1 MSETPGSGEATEPT
15 GPTGAEVPEETEAP
29 RGFVPTPA
37 MLSPDVEDEVELG
50 DSDIG
55 KDANKA
61 LRSLARTARS
71 FLMYDPGNEAIKIFL
86 RQMHEDFQTFFRRHG
101 QLALAVRPFEMV
113 VAREVVYLERDRER
127 SLAFKLYRDGVRNI
141 VIRPDVDWEEMLG
154 LLKILSV
161 RFVGIRSDEDD
172 IVTLLWKAAFQAIDV
187 HAVEGFVPKDEDEE
201 DEPQWDDMNF
211 DYSEMPAGNS
221 GGFGGSDEEDG
232 EPHEGGGGGQAGG
245 ALVDRTGGAAEALQQ
260 DAAKGTG
267 HKVQGKG
274 RKTDVVTAHA
284 LRYSSNAPP
293 HFDLPAPTYLFRG
306 QPSYMELTHE
316 HVAELHQEI
325 GSTYLPDHC
334 LELVDELIDLVVDPV
349 DRCELS
355 EILPILTEIRDFL
368 LSEGQL
374 ENLLLM
380 IGLVSRLIEDMD
392 PDEAKPAQHLLDS
405 MIDRTAMIRL
415 IKSLPKDSMT
425 VPETL
430 TELLDSIAG
439 DHLPILLDVQG
450 GLVGSSHGRRIMRLL
465 LEERATDAPD
475 RLMARIVEIQG
486 DLAADLLRVLGTI
499 RIEYAWQVIDQIAD
513 TADPQLKNEC
523 LHILEKS
530 AYNNTVRGL
539 TFRFLGDPTEDVRI
553 RAIQVLLAHN
563 DRRDFPMLRRH
574 ADNAAARRGLS
585 KAEAA
590 ALGEGLARLDTRAA
604 LEAFTAWSR
613 TKGLRK
619 LTGTGRLDLQWAAAS
634 GLALID
640 DPKADKLLHALVKI
654 EDEQIRRH
662 SLKMRMA
669 RFNRLKTPSTAP

>member
-1 MSETPGSGEATEPT
+1 
-15 GPTGAEVPEETEAP
+15 
-29 RGFVPTPA
+29 